1 MSLDA
6 LTKTVKEK
14 AAQNVS
20 LGHTV
25 LFDLGD
31 EGAIFWDG
39 TQNPAVISNE
49 KAEAETTLK
58 LSAASLQKM
67 LDGGMN
73 ATLAYMTGS
82 LKISGSMGVALK
94 INSMMED

>member
-1 MSLDA
+1 MSLDT

-14 AAQNVS
+14 ATQNVS

-58 LSAASLQKM
+58 LSASSLQKM

-94 INSMMED
+94 INALMED

>member
-1 MSLDA
+1 MSLEQ

-14 AAQNVS
+14 ATQNIS

-25 LFDLGD
+25 MFDLGD
-31 EGAIFWDG
+31 DGVIFWDG

-49 KAEAETTLK
+49 KAEAETVLK
-58 LSAASLQKM
+58 LTSAALQKM

>member
-25 LFDLGD
+25 LFDLGA

-39 TQNPAVISNE
+39 TQNPAVITNDKS
-49 KAEAETTLK
+49 EAETTLK

-67 LDGGMN
+67 LDGAMN

-94 INSMMED
+94 INAMMED

>member
-1 MSLDA
+1 MSLDQ

-14 AAQNVS
+14 ATQNVS

-25 LFDLGD
+25 MFDLGD
-31 EGAIFWDG
+31 EGVIYWDG
-39 TQNPAVISNE
+39 TQNPAVISND

-58 LSAASLQKM
+58 LTSASLQKM

-94 INSMMED
+94 INAMMED

>member
-1 MSLDA
+1 MSLEV
-6 LTKTVKEK
+6 LTRAVKEK

-25 LFDLGD
+25 LFDLGSD
-31 EGAIFWDG
+31 GVIFWDG
-39 TQNPAVISNE
+39 TQNPAVITNE
-49 KAEAETTLK
+49 QAEAETVLK
-58 LSAASLQKM
+58 LSADSLRKM
-67 LDGGMN
+67 LDGAMN

>member
-6 LTKTVKEK
+6 LTKMVKEK
-14 AAQNVS
+14 ATQNVS

-31 EGAIFWDG
+31 DGVIFWDG

-58 LSAASLQKM
+58 LSSASLQKM

-82 LKISGSMGVALK
+82 LKINAL
-94 INSMMED
+94 MED